1 MQEKSPAYITARS
14 SYIALQNITKD
25 LKRTSLP
32 HLPPLPGYQGDVE
45 FVTQFEIWKKWIE
58 WEKEDPLVLKD
69 EDSAAYKT
77 RVVYVYK
84 QATMALRFWPVLW
97 FEAAEFCFENDMN
110 TEGNEFLNEGINANP
125 ESCLLAFKRADRVEV
140 TSASEKG
147 DDGAK
152 RRGEAVRAP
161 YNRCLD
167 ALYELISYVEKRQ
180 KQAIARVREYYAQ
193 QADNTEKNEDEDDDE
208 DEEDDKDSSSGDAN
222 GKRDPRTAAN
232 QEAILNAQ
240 IEAIQQ
246 ADAAQIKLLRRTIS
260 FAWIAL
266 MRAMRRI
273 QGKGKVGDVIGGSR
287 QIFTDARHRGRLT
300 SDVYSASALI
310 EYHCYKDPAATRIF
324 EKGMKLFPEDEAF
337 ALEYLKHLIAI
348 QDVTSMRLLFS
359 HVFRKQYTNS
369 LQTLEQYSKLL
380 SAN

>member
-69 EDSAAYKT
+69 EDSAAYKA

-84 QATMALRFWPVLW
+84 QATMALRFWPVMW

-140 TSASEKG
+140 TTASEKG

-167 ALYELISYVEKRQ
+167 ALYELISHVEKRQ
-180 KQAIARVREYYAQ
+180 KQAITRVREYYAQ

-208 DEEDDKDSSSGDAN
+208 DEEDDKDSSSGDAH

-232 QEAILNAQ
+232 QETILNAQ

-266 MRAMRRI
+266 MRAMRRV

-359 HVFRKQYTNS
+359 HVFAK
-369 LQTLEQYSKLL
+369 
-380 SAN
+380 